1 MRKGQEFLGILNSG
15 GQMIAKNPLT
25 NTDQLEVSRTGRSS
39 RIQSKMPNGPSL
51 MTKFKKLQTKVE
63 VPGN

>member
-1 MRKGQEFLGILNSG
+1 MQKNQEFLGILNSG
-15 GQMIAKNPLT
+15 GQMIAKDPLT
-25 NTDQLEVSRTGRSS
+25 NTDWLEVLSTGRSS
-39 RIQSKMPNGPSL
+39 RIQSKTPNGPSL

>member
-1 MRKGQEFLGILNSG
+1 
-15 GQMIAKNPLT
+15 MIAKDPLT
-25 NTDQLEVSRTGRSS
+25 ITDQLEVSRTGRSS
-39 RIQSKMPNGPSL
+39 RIQSKTPNDPSS

>member
-1 MRKGQEFLGILNSG
+1 MQKGQEFLGILNSS
-15 GQMIAKNPLT
+15 GQMIAKDPLT
-25 NTDQLEVSRTGRSS
+25 NTDQLEVSRTRRSS
-39 RIQSKMPNGPSL
+39 RIQSKTPNGPSL

>member
-15 GQMIAKNPLT
+15 GQIIAKDPLT

-39 RIQSKMPNGPSL
+39 RIQSKTPNGPSL
-51 MTKFKKLQTKVE
+51 MTKFKKLQTKVK
-63 VPGN
+63 VPRN

>member
-1 MRKGQEFLGILNSG
+1 
-15 GQMIAKNPLT
+15 MIAKDPLT

-39 RIQSKMPNGPSL
+39 RIQSKMPNGPSS
-51 MTKFKKLQTKVE
+51 MTKFKKSQTKVE